1 MPYSP
6 KTPEDIAVAQRFGR
20 DLYEKRLRHE
30 NERELKLNGKA
41 RFCPVPIFK
50 FILTI
55 VFRVT
60 FLWRR
65 GYKNYLTPK
74 VEEHPLTLPRL
85 PKEFDGF
92 RILHLSDLHLD
103 LDEKFVA
110 VIIEAIKGLK
120 YDLCVIT
127 GDFNNLTVHKS
138 GSAIPETE
146 QLAKAIKAPIFACLG
161 NHDSLLDVPYL
172 EATGVKVLLNESEE
186 FKHNGASIW
195 IAGVDDANIY
205 KTDDVARA
213 FSVAPKDSF
222 KLLLSHTPSTYA
234 KAAANDVDLVLSGHV
249 HGGQICLPNGKMLH
263 KVIGWKNDPSP
274 EKVWVGHWQ
283 EGDLTQGWTSRGV
296 GSCGVPLRFNC
307 PPEIGIIVLQAASM
321 LEE

>member
-6 KTPEDIAVAQRFGR
+6 KTPEDIAVANRFGR

-30 NERELKLNGKA
+30 NERELKLNGKV

-50 FILTI
+50 FVLTI
-55 VFRVT
+55 IFKVT
-60 FLWRR
+60 FLWKR
-65 GYKNYLTPK
+65 GYKNYLSPN

-85 PKEFDGF
+85 PKEFNGF

-103 LDEKFVA
+103 LDEKLVPA
-110 VIIEAIKGLK
+110 IIAQLQNLK

-138 GSAIPETE
+138 GSAMPETE
-146 QLAKAIKAPIFACLG
+146 QLAKAINAPIYACLG
-161 NHDSLLDVPYL
+161 NHDSLLDVPHL
-172 EATGVKVLLNESEE
+172 EAAGVKVLLNEGIEL
-186 FKHNGASIW
+186 KHNDASIW
-195 IAGVDDANIY
+195 LGGVDDANIY
-205 KTDDVARA
+205 KSDDIKRA
-213 FSVAPKDSF
+213 FSKTPQNAF

-234 KAAANDVDLVLSGHV
+234 KAAAEGVDLVLAGHV
-249 HGGQICLPNGKMLH
+249 HGGQICFPGGTMLH

-274 EKVWVGHWQ
+274 DKVWVGHWR
-283 EGDLTQGWTSRGV
+283 EGNLTQGWTSRGA

-307 PPEIGIIVLQAASM
+307 PPEIGIIILNSQ
-321 LEE
+321 E

>member
-6 KTPEDIAVAQRFGR
+6 KTPEDLAVAQRFGR

-30 NERELKLNGKA
+30 NERELKLNGKV

-55 VFRVT
+55 VFKVT
-60 FLWRR
+60 FLWKR
-65 GYKNYLTPK
+65 GYRNYLSPK
-74 VEEHPLTLPRL
+74 VEEHSLILPRL

-103 LDEKFVA
+103 LDAKLVPE
-110 VIIEAIKGLK
+110 IINSIKNLE

-138 GSAIPETE
+138 GSAMPETE
-146 QLAKAIKAPIFACLG
+146 QLARAIKSPIYACLG

-172 EATGVKVLLNESEE
+172 EAAGVNVLLNEGVEL
-186 FKHNGASIW
+186 KRDGASIW
-195 IAGVDDANIY
+195 IGGVDDANIY
-205 KTDDVARA
+205 KSDDIARA
-213 FSVAPKDSF
+213 FSLAPTNSF

-234 KAAANDVDLVLSGHV
+234 KAAAEGVDLVLAGHV
-249 HGGQICLPNGKMLH
+249 HGGQICFPGGVMLH

-274 EKVWVGHWQ
+274 DRVWVGHWQ
-283 EGDLTQGWTSRGV
+283 EGEHTQGWTSRGV

-307 PPEIGIIVLQAASM
+307 PPEIGLITLRQP
-321 LEE
+321 

>member
-6 KTPEDIAVAQRFGR
+6 KTPEDIAVANRFGR

-30 NERELKLNGKA
+30 NERELKLNGKV

-50 FILTI
+50 FVLTI
-55 VFRVT
+55 IFKVT
-60 FLWRR
+60 FHWKR
-65 GYKNYLTPK
+65 GYKNYLSPK

-85 PKEFDGF
+85 PKEFNGF

-103 LDEKFVA
+103 LDEKLVPA
-110 VIIEAIKGLK
+110 IIAQLQNLK

-138 GSAIPETE
+138 GSAMPETE
-146 QLAKAIKAPIFACLG
+146 QLAKAINAPIYACLG
-161 NHDSLLDVPYL
+161 NHDSLLDVPHL
-172 EATGVKVLLNESEE
+172 EAAGVKVLLNEGIEL
-186 FKHNGASIW
+186 KHNGDSIW
-195 IAGVDDANIY
+195 LGGVDDANIY
-205 KTDDVARA
+205 KSDDIKRC
-213 FSVAPKDSF
+213 FSNAPQNAF

-234 KAAANDVDLVLSGHV
+234 KAAAERVDLVLAGHV
-249 HGGQICLPNGKMLH
+249 HGGQICFPGGTMLH

-274 EKVWVGHWQ
+274 DKVWVGHWR
-283 EGDLTQGWTSRGV
+283 EGDLTQGWTSRGA

-307 PPEIGIIVLQAASM
+307 PPEIGIIILNSQ
-321 LEE
+321 E

>member
-6 KTPEDIAVAQRFGR
+6 KTPEDIAVANRFGR

-30 NERELKLNGKA
+30 NERELKLNGKV

-50 FILTI
+50 FVLTI
-55 VFRVT
+55 IFKVT
-60 FLWRR
+60 FLWKR
-65 GYKNYLTPK
+65 GYKNYLSPK

-85 PKEFDGF
+85 PKEFNGF

-103 LDEKFVA
+103 LDEKLVPA
-110 VIIEAIKGLK
+110 IIAQLQNLK

-138 GSAIPETE
+138 GSAMPETE
-146 QLAKAIKAPIFACLG
+146 QLAKAINAPIYACLG
-161 NHDSLLDVPYL
+161 NHDSLLDVPHL
-172 EATGVKVLLNESEE
+172 EAAGVKVLLNEGIEL
-186 FKHNGASIW
+186 KHNGDSIW
-195 IAGVDDANIY
+195 LGGVDDANIY
-205 KTDDVARA
+205 KSDDIKRC
-213 FSVAPKDSF
+213 FSNAPQNAF

-234 KAAANDVDLVLSGHV
+234 KAAAERVDLVLAGHV
-249 HGGQICLPNGKMLH
+249 HGGQICFPGGTMLH

-274 EKVWVGHWQ
+274 DKVWVGHWR
-283 EGDLTQGWTSRGV
+283 EGDLTQGWTSRGA

-307 PPEIGIIVLQAASM
+307 PPEIGIIILNSQ
-321 LEE
+321 E

>member
-6 KTPEDIAVAQRFGR
+6 KTPEDIAVANRFGR

-30 NERELKLNGKA
+30 NERELKLNGKV

-50 FILTI
+50 FVLTI
-55 VFRVT
+55 IFKVT
-60 FLWRR
+60 FLWKR
-65 GYKNYLTPK
+65 GYKNYLSPK

-85 PKEFDGF
+85 PKEFNGF

-103 LDEKFVA
+103 LDEKLVPA
-110 VIIEAIKGLK
+110 IIAQLQNLK

-138 GSAIPETE
+138 GSAMPETE
-146 QLAKAIKAPIFACLG
+146 QLAKAINAPIYACLG
-161 NHDSLLDVPYL
+161 NHDSLLDVPHL
-172 EATGVKVLLNESEE
+172 EAAGVKVLLNEGIEL
-186 FKHNGASIW
+186 KHNGDSIW
-195 IAGVDDANIY
+195 LGGVDDANIY
-205 KTDDVARA
+205 KSDDIKRA
-213 FSVAPKDSF
+213 FSKTPQNAF

-234 KAAANDVDLVLSGHV
+234 KAAAEGVDLVLAGHV
-249 HGGQICLPNGKMLH
+249 HGGQICFPGGAMLH

-274 EKVWVGHWQ
+274 DKVWVGHWR

-307 PPEIGIIVLQAASM
+307 PPEIGIIILNSQ
-321 LEE
+321 E

>member
-6 KTPEDIAVAQRFGR
+6 KTPEDLAVAKRFGR

-30 NERELKLNGKA
+30 NERELKLNGKV

-50 FILTI
+50 VILTI
-55 VFRVT
+55 VFKVT
-60 FLWRR
+60 FLWKR
-65 GYKNYLTPK
+65 GYKNYLSPK

-103 LDEKFVA
+103 LDAKLVPA
-110 VIIEAIKGLK
+110 IINAIQGIN

-138 GSAIPETE
+138 GSAMPETE
-146 QLAKAIKAPIFACLG
+146 QLARVINSPIYACLG
-161 NHDSLLDVPYL
+161 NHDSLLDVPHL
-172 EATGVKVLLNESEE
+172 EAAGVNVLLNEGIEL
-186 FKHNGASIW
+186 KHNGASIW
-195 IAGVDDANIY
+195 LGGVDDANIY
-205 KTDDVARA
+205 KSDDIPRA
-213 FSVAPKDSF
+213 FASAPKDSF

-234 KAAANDVDLVLSGHV
+234 KAAAEGVDLVLAGHV
-249 HGGQICLPNGKMLH
+249 HGGQICFPSGKMLH

-296 GSCGVPLRFNC
+296 GACGVPLRFNC
-307 PPEIGIIVLQAASM
+307 PPEIGIIVLNS
-321 LEE
+321 EK

>member
-6 KTPEDIAVAQRFGR
+6 KTPEDLAVAKRFGR

-30 NERELKLNGKA
+30 NERELKLNGKV

-55 VFRVT
+55 VFKIT
-60 FLWRR
+60 FLWKR
-65 GYKNYLTPK
+65 GYKNYLSPK

-103 LDEKFVA
+103 LDAKLVPA
-110 VIIEAIKGLK
+110 IINAIQGIN

-138 GSAIPETE
+138 GSAMPETE
-146 QLAKAIKAPIFACLG
+146 QLAKAINAPIYACLG
-161 NHDSLLDVPYL
+161 NHDSLLDVPHL
-172 EATGVKVLLNESEE
+172 EAAGVNVLLNEGIEL
-186 FKHNGASIW
+186 KHNGASIW
-195 IAGVDDANIY
+195 LGGVDDANIY
-205 KTDDVARA
+205 KSDDIPRA
-213 FSVAPKDSF
+213 FASAPKDSF

-234 KAAANDVDLVLSGHV
+234 KAAAEGVDLVLAGHV
-249 HGGQICLPNGKMLH
+249 HGGQICFPNGKMLH

-283 EGDLTQGWTSRGV
+283 EGEHTQGWTSRGV
-296 GSCGVPLRFNC
+296 GACGVPLRFNC
-307 PPEIGIIVLQAASM
+307 PPEVGIVILNSAKDA
-321 LEE
+321 